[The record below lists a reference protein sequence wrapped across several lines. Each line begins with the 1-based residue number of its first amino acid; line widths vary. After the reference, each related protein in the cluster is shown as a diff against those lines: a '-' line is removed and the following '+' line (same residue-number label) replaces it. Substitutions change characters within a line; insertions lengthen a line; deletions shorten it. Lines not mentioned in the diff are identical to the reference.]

1 MQKVKYLNIHFYA
14 DVPFYDQQN
23 PQQIYSISRDDLIKV
38 RKLTNGKWG
47 DEIKVSPEETVLASE
62 ITLVGPRDGYEN
74 VDEYRITSEHGFLLF
89 KFKLFKFI
97 YCLQRFSTI
106 TVQIQCRCQLL
117 KNDKNKSASLSAL
130 YFQSTS

>member
-74 VDEYRITSEHGFLLF
+74 VDEYRITSEEKIQFPINRIAWF
-89 KFKLFKFI
+89 PAI
-97 YCLQRFSTI
+97 
-106 TVQIQCRCQLL
+106 QIQTL
-117 KNDKNKSASLSAL
+117 
-130 YFQSTS
+130 